1 MGTFFFFV
9 CLESSWFVPLVPAC
23 LLIAL
28 SLGSV
33 CVWKIDNIDTLS
45 TPFSFHEAQLSQLLL
60 SIILMLFIH

>member
-33 CVWKIDNIDTLS
+33 CVWKIDNTDMLS
-45 TPFSFHEAQLSQLLL
+45 APFSFHEAQLSQLLL

>member
-1 MGTFFFFV
+1 M
-9 CLESSWFVPLVPAC
+9 PLVPAC